1 MNICKK
7 HFFLNTP
14 NSKQYLSIKSVLS
27 FHIHYHQAYANHSYL
42 MTLYRL
48 RSSSRQPLIASQ
60 LEFSIIT
67 NRIKKNFH
75 LIFSF
80 FSKFTHTPMG
90 YTPPFLMYHL
100 SQSLLTIYILFS
112 QLVRTQK
119 KNAKTKH
126 HEQNIYNPYSNNFS
140 KHHD

>member
-27 FHIHYHQAYANHSYL
+27 FQLHYHQAYANHSYL

-48 RSSSRQPLIASQ
+48 RSSSRQPLIAPQ

-67 NRIKKNFH
+67 NRIKKKFH

-100 SQSLLTIYILFS
+100 SQSSLTTYILFS
-112 QLVRTQK
+112 QLVRTKKKMQK
-119 KNAKTKH
+119 
-126 HEQNIYNPYSNNFS
+126 QNIMSKVFIITNSDNFS
-140 KHHD
+140 KHHE

>member
-14 NSKQYLSIKSVLS
+14 NSKQYLFIKSVLS
-27 FHIHYHQAYANHSYL
+27 FQLRYHQAHANHSYL
-42 MTLYRL
+42 MTLYCL

-60 LEFSIIT
+60 MEFSIIT
-67 NRIKKNFH
+67 NRIIFSFH

-80 FSKFTHTPMG
+80 FGKFTHMPMG

-100 SQSLLTIYILFS
+100 SQSSLTIYILFS
-112 QLVRTQK
+112 QLVRTKKKMQK
-119 KNAKTKH
+119 
-126 HEQNIYNPYSNNFS
+126 QNIMSKVFIISNSDNFS
-140 KHHD
+140 KHHE